1 MAALRDLIREA
12 RWVYG
17 ARPTTPLHAWS
28 WRCLATRRVI
38 PVFADSAPA
47 GDWIGVD
54 LNTTG
59 HIAVVA
65 HPASGG
71 VVMLG
76 ELADDVDHRERCG
89 SARKGKKG
97 RAERDR
103 ESRIRGDQNRRIA
116 GEIVKMARQLQC
128 GIKLEDLT
136 GAGFTGRQKPG
147 TPLPFSRRDGSLHH
161 LRNLVEG
168 RAHAAGVPV
177 VLVDPALTSRRCSR
191 CGEWGARKGKR
202 FLCPHCGYTGHAD
215 ANAAFNIAA
224 ARVR

>member
-1 MAALRDLIREA
+1 M
-12 RWVYG
+12 
-17 ARPTTPLHAWS
+17 
-28 WRCLATRRVI
+28 
-38 PVFADSAPA
+38 PVFADNTPS

-76 ELADDVDHRERCG
+76 EPGNDAEQRERCG
-89 SARKGKKG
+89 SAGKSKKR

-103 ESRIRGDQNRRIA
+103 ESRIRGDQNRRVA
-116 GEIVKMARQLQC
+116 REIVKMARQLQC
-128 GIKLEDLT
+128 GIKLEDLS
-136 GAGFTGRQKPG
+136 GAGFAGRQKPG
-147 TPLPFSRRDGSLHH
+147 IPLPFSRREGSFYH
-161 LRNLVEG
+161 LRNLVEA
-168 RAHAAGVPV
+168 RAHDAGVPV
-177 VLVDPALTSRRCSR
+177 ALVDPALTSRRCSR
-191 CGEWGARKGKR
+191 CGKRGARKGKR

-224 ARVR
+224 ASPVTDRPHKEVEACSKSPGGIPGGLEHRA

>member
-1 MAALRDLIREA
+1 M
-12 RWVYG
+12 
-17 ARPTTPLHAWS
+17 
-28 WRCLATRRVI
+28 I
-38 PVFADSAPA
+38 PVFADNTPS

-59 HIAVVA
+59 HLAVVA

-71 VVMLG
+71 LVMLG
-76 ELADDVDHRERCG
+76 ELPDDAEHRERSG
-89 SARKGKKG
+89 SAGKGKKR

-103 ESRIRGDQNRRIA
+103 ESRIRGDQNRRVA

-128 GIKLEDLT
+128 GIKLEDLA
-136 GAGFTGRQKPG
+136 GAGFAGRQKPG

-161 LRNLVEG
+161 LKNLLE
-168 RAHAAGVPV
+168 AWAQNAGVPV
-177 VLVDPALTSRRCSR
+177 ALVDPALTSRRCSR
-191 CGEWGARKGKR
+191 CGERGDRKGKR

-224 ARVR
+224 ASPVTDRPHKEVEACSKSPGRHPGGA